1 MFDIFAQGTPTDP
14 TGYYF
19 TQGVLGVTV
28 VVLAL
33 TLIYIYKSLSAKIDK
48 KEEEKTA
55 ILEAWRQ
62 EVKTDGKEALEIV
75 KGNSQTMFYFAD
87 KIQAG
92 KGNQV
97 QIQVPPNQQDR
108 QL

>member
-1 MFDIFAQGTPTDP
+1 MAADP
-14 TGYYF
+14 STYYF

-33 TLIYIYKSLSAKIDK
+33 TLIYIYKSLSAKVDK
-48 KEEEKTA
+48 KEAEKTA
-55 ILEAWRQ
+55 VLEAWRQ
-62 EVKTDGKEALEIV
+62 ETKTDGQAALEIV

-92 KGNQV
+92 KNNQV
-97 QIQVPPNQQDR
+97 QVQMPPNQDR
-108 QL
+108 QP